1 VGNTVLI
8 DEYRLSEPGE
18 HETQIADDG
27 KLPVR
32 QNDANRAIVRVC
44 PTGKIKDSKQIK
56 TKSKHA

>member
-32 QNDANRAIVRVC
+32 QNDATAQSYGCAQQEKLKTQNR
-44 PTGKIKDSKQIK
+44 
-56 TKSKHA
+56 